1 MNQERG
7 NFNSKLGVILATAG
21 SAVGLGNVWRFPYV
35 AGENGGA
42 AFIIIY
48 IMCILLMGIPAMLC
62 EFMIG
67 RHAQANT
74 ARAYGMLSDGKPWKL
89 VGYLGVLTGSLIIG
103 YYSVVSGW
111 TMQYVFGSVIGSMHG
126 DKDYFRQYF
135 ADFSTN
141 PVKPVMWMA
150 LFVLVT
156 HFVIVRGVQK
166 GIERASKAMMPLL
179 FILLLVLVVCSLLLP
194 GSSRGVEFLF
204 KPDFSKV
211 TGKTFLEALGQSFY
225 SMSIAMGCL
234 CTYASYFARQTN
246 LTRSALQIAVIDTMV
261 AILSGLLIF
270 PAALSVGVQPDSG
283 PSLIF
288 ITLPNVFEQAFS
300 SMPVVGYVV
309 SVMFYLLLAI
319 AALTSAISLHEVP
332 TSFLS
337 EELHIGRKY
346 AATIVTVCCIII
358 GSLCSLS
365 LGHYDNIQLW
375 GMPLF
380 DFLDKFT
387 ANICLTFGGFFT
399 CLFVGWYIPRNV
411 VRDEITNWG
420 TLRVRSFRAFIF
432 AVKYICPL
440 GILIIFLN
448 QLGVFN

>member
-67 RHAQANT
+67 RRAQANT
-74 ARAYGMLSDGKPWKL
+74 ARAYGMLADGKPWKL
-89 VGYLGVLTGSLIIG
+89 IGYLGVLTGSLIIG

-135 ADFSTN
+135 TDFSTN

-150 LFVLVT
+150 LFVLIT

-246 LTRSALQIAVIDTMV
+246 LTRSAMQIAVIDTMV

-300 SMPVVGYVV
+300 SLPVVGYVV

-337 EELHIGRKY
+337 EEFHIGRKH
-346 AATIVTVCCIII
+346 AATIVTVCCIVI

-365 LGHYDNIQLW
+365 LGHYDNIQLC
-375 GMPLF
+375 GLPLF

-420 TLRVRSFRAFIF
+420 TLRVRLFSAFIF